1 MKLLSTTL
9 IAAMFAT
16 TIPLVGCEKTVEDHT
31 KTTTD
36 DQGNV
41 IKKDEVKKTVDPN
54 GNTKTQETHTDNR

>member
-9 IAAMFAT
+9 IAAMFAAT
-16 TIPLVGCEKTVEDHT
+16 VPMLGCEKTVEEHT

-41 IKKDEVKKTVDPN
+41 VKKDEVKKTVDPQ
-54 GNTKTQETHTDNR
+54 GNVKTEEKHVDNK